1 MLARMAPTKWLFAPL
16 SAALLWACGSHGSSA
31 AATDAGPDASAS
43 EGDSGLPCDTTG
55 LSKGPWV
62 LHVDGTSAIVRWETC
77 RAGTPLGVSY
87 GPESGGAKKK
97 ASANESAFDVVH
109 TIKVFNADAPPDYAG
124 TWYMHDAAIT
134 GLSPS
139 TCYAYGLDIDATV
152 KARFCTARNPG
163 DTVRFLAIGDTN
175 PALGFST
182 RDVLSHTTPLGFDFA
197 LHGGDIEYY
206 DSLVETYA
214 YWFELMPPL
223 IRGGAF
229 LPAIGNHDSDD
240 QSGEPDDKYEQYTE
254 RFWGDAGFDG
264 ASEYY
269 AYQTGG
275 VWFLTVDT
283 EEPITSGSTQFQWVQ
298 KELARASA
306 SPGYRF
312 SIFYLHRPFLTC
324 GDTGDD
330 TAALAQLQPLF
341 TQYKVPLVIQAHMHG
356 YERFETP
363 GLTLVTAGG
372 GGGAIGDVN
381 ANTTRTYCN
390 QRVASGAYFHAV
402 MFEIT
407 PGQIAG
413 TVIDDQG
420 NTRDSFQHAVP

>member
-1 MLARMAPTKWLFAPL
+1 MKWLFAPL
-16 SAALLWACGSHGSSA
+16 ALLSLWACSTSPGATA
-31 AATDAGPDASAS
+31 APADAGLDDADA
-43 EGDSGLPCDTTG
+43 GFPCDATV
-55 LSKGPWV
+55 SKGPWV

-87 GPESGGAKKK
+87 APEAGGARLH
-97 ASANESAFDVVH
+97 ATAVESAFVVDR
-109 TIKVFNADAPPDYAG
+109 TLKNFSPIPDYAG
-124 TWYMHDAAIT
+124 TWYMHDAKLT
-134 GLSPS
+134 GLAPS
-139 TCYAYGLDIDATV
+139 TCYAYGLDADGTIR
-152 KARFCTARNPG
+152 ARFCTARNPG

-182 RDVLSHTTPLGFDFA
+182 RDILKHTVPLGFDFA
-197 LHGGDIEYY
+197 MHGGDIEYY
-206 DSLVETYA
+206 DSAIETYS

-223 IRGGAF
+223 LRGGAF

-240 QSGEPDDKYEQYTE
+240 QTGEPNDKYEQYTE

-264 ASEYY
+264 ANEYY

-283 EEPITSGSTQFQWVQ
+283 EEPITQGSVQYQWVQ
-298 KELARASA
+298 TELAKAAA

-363 GLTLVTAGG
+363 GLTLVTTGG
-372 GGGAIGDVN
+372 GGGNINDVN
-381 ANTTRTYCN
+381 ANTSRSYCH
-390 QRVASGAYFHAV
+390 QRVASGPFYHAM

-407 PGQIAG
+407 PGQISAKA
-413 TVIDDQG
+413 IDDQG
-420 NTRDSFQHAVP
+420 NVRDQFQHAVP